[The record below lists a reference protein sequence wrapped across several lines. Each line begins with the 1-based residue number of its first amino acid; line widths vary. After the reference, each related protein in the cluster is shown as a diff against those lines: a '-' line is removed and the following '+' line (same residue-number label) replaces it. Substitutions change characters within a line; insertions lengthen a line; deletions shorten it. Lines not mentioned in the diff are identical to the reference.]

1 MNGGRSLNASDLVE
15 GELYTPLSDWRVR
28 LDQNIGARWMT
39 LSTIPYG
46 SPLMFLSRKDVPH
59 PMNFGTGVHM
69 KQTTEYRWLTSF
81 GVVVYHLME
90 TDATTWIQKFQ
101 KL

>member
-1 MNGGRSLNASDLVE
+1 VNNRWGLNASELIE
-15 GELYTPLSDWRVR
+15 GELYTPSSDWRVR
-28 LDQNIGARWMT
+28 LDQTVGARYMT
-39 LSTIPYG
+39 LSTIPHG
-46 SPLMFLSRKDVPH
+46 SPLMFLSRKDVAN
-59 PMNFGTGVHM
+59 PMNFGHGTPT

>member
-1 MNGGRSLNASDLVE
+1 MLLNASDLVE
-15 GELYTPLSDWRVR
+15 GGLYTPSTDWRVR
-28 LDQNIGARWMT
+28 LGESVGARFT
-39 LSTIPYG
+39 SLSTIPHG
-46 SPLMFLSRKDVPH
+46 SPLMFLSRKDVENPV
-59 PMNFGTGVHM
+59 NFGTGYPLKM
-69 KQTTEYRWLTSF
+69 TTEYRWLTPL